1 MRDEA
6 SQTVRSAGGVP
17 PTAVHPPLAL
27 RPALGLRV
35 GASVALTVL
44 VAGLGSALVV
54 PSVLGRPDAPGPLP
68 AAVAVVLSIAAVALF
83 VGCWRV
89 RLTASPGAV
98 TRVRLFS
105 DALTITLAD
114 ARRIEISTAL
124 EPVGVPAGPPEGG
137 SGSILPTIVVTGPSD
152 ATISSR
158 ESRREADVLLP
169 HLLTWSRQRPEL
181 VKDARTLRF
190 LTAYG
195 RANP

>member
-6 SQTVRSAGGVP
+6 IPTVRSTGAVP
-17 PTAVHPPLAL
+17 PTDLHPPLAL

-35 GASVALTVL
+35 GASLVL
-44 VAGLGSALVV
+44 GAVVAGLGTTLVV
-54 PSVLGRPDAPGPLP
+54 PSVLGQPDAPGPLP
-68 AAVAVVLSIAAVALF
+68 AAVAVVLSIAAVALI

-89 RLTASPGAV
+89 RLTASPEAV

-124 EPVGVPAGPPEGG
+124 EPVGARSGPVEQG

-152 ATISSR
+152 ATIASR

-169 HLLTWSRQRPEL
+169 HLLAWSRQRPEL

>member
-6 SQTVRSAGGVP
+6 SQTARPSLSP
-17 PTAVHPPLAL
+17 RPPLAL
-27 RPALGLRV
+27 RPSLALRIGASAALGV
-35 GASVALTVL
+35 VI
-44 VAGLGSALVV
+44 AGLGTALVV
-54 PSVLGRPDAPGPLP
+54 PSVLGQPDAPGPLP
-68 AAVAVVLSIAAVALF
+68 AAVAVVLSIAAVALL

-89 RLTASPGAV
+89 RLTASPDAV

-114 ARRIEISTAL
+114 ARRIEVSTAL
-124 EPVGVPAGPPEGG
+124 EPVGGPEGPVEPG
-137 SGSILPTIVVTGPSD
+137 SGSILPTIVVTGPSG

-158 ESRREADVLLP
+158 ESRSEADVLLP
-169 HLLTWSRQRPEL
+169 HLLAWSRQRPEL

-190 LTAYG
+190 LTAYA